1 MPYYAKRKARK
12 LMNEFNI
19 RLGRNLRAERVRRGF
34 ALREVAKMTDNEF
47 KASVLGAYERG
58 ERAIT
63 VVRLARLC
71 RIYGIHIHKVIPRE
85 VPMYGTVVGPFYP

>member
-1 MPYYAKRKARK
+1 MI
-12 LMNEFNI
+12 EFNI
-19 RLGRNLRAERVRRGF
+19 TMGRNLRAERARLGFSLRG
-34 ALREVAKMTDNEF
+34 VAEMTGYEF